1 WLAGASFMLVF
12 PKNDRVGVGYDG
24 GPPLTPRVLLSPTG
38 WGLFALAVLPF
49 GRGLGSPGVAA
60 RGRPPR
66 GRRPRP
72 RGARARPGGGAAAA
86 GGGMG
91 APCRVLAG
99 AYAVCAPGMR
109 ARSRRRRVCR
119 GRGVGARH
127 RRRHALSPRAGALQ
141 CGQPRPRPA
150 VVPRSHPARAALRHG
165 DSLELLLLDH
175 LLPHE
180 RLEELRAA
188 FRAAS
193 RALAGGAV
201 GGRIDVPSGAVPRAP
216 GQAGRGP
223 RRVARDAG
231 ALPRHALGE
240 VRRRA
245 SRRSQTVTPFTV
257 GIPVYN
263 EEAILVPNTE
273 RL

>member
-1 WLAGASFMLVF
+1 
-12 PKNDRVGVGYDG
+12 RV
-24 GPPLTPRVLLSPTG
+24 
-38 WGLFALAVLPF
+38 
-49 GRGLGSPGVAA
+49 
-60 RGRPPR
+60 
-66 GRRPRP
+66 
-72 RGARARPGGGAAAA
+72 
-86 GGGMG
+86 G
-91 APCRVLAG
+91 APCGVLAG

-119 GRGVGARH
+119 GRGVGART
-127 RRRHALSPRAGALQ
+127 RRPHALSPRAGALQ

-175 LLPHE
+175 LLPQE
-180 RLEELRAA
+180 RLEELRAG

-193 RALAGGAV
+193 RALSGGAV

-216 GQAGRGP
+216 GQPGRGP
-223 RRVARDAG
+223 RLVARDAG

-273 RL
+273 RLIAFLEALGREYEVLIGSNGSTDSTTALGADLSRRFSQVTFFHLPER